1 MADTVPTESTPNP
14 DNQSLYRKDID
25 AEELKRVF
33 NRLDTNGDSKISA
46 MGPHLALNH
55 LREKC
60 SIEDRHSRIKS
71 VDFNGDGEWRRRRR
85 KRNREMANPR
95 ENETDGKRNR

>member
-1 MADTVPTESTPNP
+1 MADTVSNESTQTLTINLSTIKT
-14 DNQSLYRKDID
+14 DV
-25 AEELKRVF
+25 EELKRVF

-46 MGPHLALNH
+46 IGLHLALNH

-60 SIEDRHSRIKS
+60 SVEDRHSRIKS

-85 KRNREMANPR
+85 KRNREKANPR
-95 ENETDGKRNR
+95 ENETEGKRNR